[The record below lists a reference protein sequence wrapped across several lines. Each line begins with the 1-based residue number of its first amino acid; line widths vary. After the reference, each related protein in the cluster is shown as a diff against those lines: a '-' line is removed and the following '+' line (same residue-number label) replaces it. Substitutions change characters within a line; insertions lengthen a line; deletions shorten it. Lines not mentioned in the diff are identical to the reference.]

1 MSMTGA
7 GVLVDGLTSAGVK
20 HLFSL
25 SGNQIL
31 PVYDA
36 TIGREIELIHTR
48 HEAAAVHM
56 ADGWGRLTEEPGVA
70 LLTAGPGHCNGLGA
84 LYVALM
90 AESPVLMLSGHCPE
104 AQIGKG
110 AFQEVDQVAAARPVA
125 KASRR
130 VEKCEELEDELSNAL
145 EMAVSGRPG
154 PVHLSLP
161 ADVLEASATRSRGV
175 HSKRADDLMDADLDA
190 VLALLSQAE
199 RPLIL
204 AGPAMGRSGRWLAVE
219 RLGEATGIPALP
231 MESPRGVN
239 DPALRRA
246 VTCLAS
252 ADVVLLLGKKL
263 DFSLRFGQPPF
274 FSEQRRF
281 IQIDAEHGE
290 LRADACV
297 ALRLLADPS
306 EATRRL
312 ADKAPAR
319 SWNYGTWRLEV
330 EGLRG
335 ATPSDW
341 DAMRRGTGG
350 PVHPLGVCEA
360 VQPFLDAG
368 GIFVSDGG
376 EFGQWAQAGLTAEI
390 RLINGP
396 SGAIGSALPMGL
408 AAKLAHPDRTV
419 FVLLGDGT
427 FGYHAMELDTALRY
441 GLPVVAIVGNDARWN
456 AEHQLQVTTYG
467 PDRTVGC
474 DLLETRYDLVAE
486 ALGGYGAFVDR
497 AEDLPAAL
505 NDAVASGLPACVN
518 VAIEAAAAP
527 MFR

>member
-1 MSMTGA
+1 M
-7 GVLVDGLTSAGVK
+7 K

-31 PVYDA
+31 SVYDA
-36 TIGREIELIHTR
+36 TIGRDIELIHTR

-56 ADGWGRLTEEPGVA
+56 ADGWGRLTDEPGVA

-90 AESPVLMLSGHCPE
+90 AESPLLMLSGHCPE
-104 AQIGKG
+104 AQIGTG

-125 KASRR
+125 KASWR
-130 VEKCEELEDELSNAL
+130 VERCEDLADNLSSAL

-161 ADVLEASATRSRGV
+161 SDVLEASAPRSRGV
-175 HSKRADDLMDADLDA
+175 HSKRADGLMDADLDA
-190 VLALLSQAE
+190 VLALLSEAE

-263 DFSLRFGQPPF
+263 DFSLRFGRPPF

-281 IQIDAEHGE
+281 IQIDAEPGE

-306 EATRRL
+306 EATLRL
-312 ADKAPAR
+312 ADMALAR

-330 EGLRG
+330 ESLRG

-341 DAMRRGTGG
+341 DGMLRRNRR
-350 PVHPLGVCEA
+350 PRA
-360 VQPFLDAG
+360 SAG
-368 GIFVSDGG
+368 GMRGG
-376 EFGQWAQAGLTAEI
+376 TAFPGRGWDFCE
-390 RLINGP
+390 
-396 SGAIGSALPMGL
+396 
-408 AAKLAHPDRTV
+408 
-419 FVLLGDGT
+419 
-427 FGYHAMELDTALRY
+427 
-441 GLPVVAIVGNDARWN
+441 RWRG
-456 AEHQLQVTTYG
+456 V
-467 PDRTVGC
+467 RTVGAGGTDGGDQVDQRAIRRNRERAADGSGGKAGASGKDGIRVAGGWDVWLSC
-474 DLLETRYDLVAE
+474 D
-486 ALGGYGAFVDR
+486 GIGYGA
-497 AEDLPAAL
+497 ALWAAGCR
-505 NDAVASGLPACVN
+505 NC
-518 VAIEAAAAP
+518 
-527 MFR
+527 R

>member
-1 MSMTGA
+1 MSMTGVE
-7 GVLVDGLTSAGVK
+7 VLVEGLTAAGVK

-31 PVYDA
+31 SVYDA
-36 TIGREIELIHTR
+36 TIGRDIALIHTR

-90 AESPVLMLSGHCPE
+90 AESPLLMLSGHCPE

-125 KASRR
+125 KASWR
-130 VEKCEELEDELSNAL
+130 VERCEDLEDDLSRAL
-145 EMAVSGRPG
+145 ELAVSGRPG

-161 ADVLEASATRSRGV
+161 SDVLEASVPQMSVT
-175 HSKRADDLMDADLDA
+175 HSKRADPVADADLDA
-190 VLALLSQAE
+190 VLARLSEAE

-204 AGPAMGRSGRWLAVE
+204 AGPAMGRAGRWRSVE
-219 RLGEATGIPALP
+219 KLVEATGIPALP

-246 VTCLAS
+246 ATCLAR

-274 FSEQRRF
+274 FSAQRRF
-281 IQIDAEHGE
+281 IQIDAEPGG

-297 ALRLLADPS
+297 ALGLCTDPW

-312 ADKAPAR
+312 SDMAGAG
-319 SWNYGTWRLEV
+319 SWNYGTWRAEV
-330 EGLRG
+330 ERLRG

-341 DAMRRGTGG
+341 DVMMSATAG
-350 PVHPLGVCEA
+350 PVHPLSVCRA
-360 VQPFLDAG
+360 VQPFLDSGAV
-368 GIFVSDGG
+368 FVSDGG
-376 EFGQWAQAGLTAEI
+376 EFGQWAQAGLAAEI

-396 SGAIGSALPMGL
+396 SGAIGSAMPMGL
-408 AAKLAHPDRTV
+408 AAKLAHPDRAV

-427 FGYHAMELDTALRY
+427 FGYHALELDTALRY
-441 GLPVVAIVGNDARWN
+441 GLPVVTIVGNDARWN

-474 DLLETRYDLVAE
+474 GLLATRYDRVAE
-486 ALGGYGAFVDR
+486 ALGGYGAFVER

-505 NDAVASGLPACVN
+505 NDALASGLPACVN